1 MCSNA
6 FATGEYGGYASGEF
20 TIDNSNAGPWHV
32 YVGGHTD
39 TDKGGFNSGGGGN
52 HTGGAAVYRGSGG
65 GGYYGGAFYGSCNLI
80 YTGAGGSG
88 YIGGVQN
95 GQMKSNVRTGHGA
108 AKITLAE

>member
-20 TIDNSNAGPWHV
+20 TIDNSNAGPWYV

-39 TDKGGFNSGGGGN
+39 TDKGGFNGGGGGN
-52 HTGGAAVYRGSGG
+52 HTGGAAVYR
-65 GGYYGGAFYGSCNLI
+65 
-80 YTGAGGSG
+80 GAGGSG